1 MSFIQLFDSLTAE
14 KLRSKACAKW
24 QNYPADVLPL
34 WVADMDFPVSD
45 KIKDALRAYADSD
58 NFGYPAMDG
67 HPGVKEATLKR
78 LSERHGWTLEA
89 KDLSL
94 INGIVPGLFLSVM
107 ALSSAQDEVIV
118 PSPIYGPFKMAIEMT
133 GRKGV
138 FVPLLEPD
146 YELDFDAL
154 EKSVT
159 PASRILMLCNPH
171 NPVGR
176 VFRRDELEKLA
187 DFALRHRLWV
197 VSDELHS
204 DLIFSGHKHIPFAT
218 LGHEIAQRTLTL
230 FGPTKTFNIAGLKI
244 GFAAAQNPE
253 LLNRFETVGA
263 GLMGKP
269 NVFAQTALVAAFNEG
284 DAWLNE
290 TLSYLEA
297 NRDFIGEYLKTHL
310 PQIGYR
316 AAEGTYLAW
325 LDMRKLE
332 LENPEAF
339 ALEQAKVALNNGAWF
354 GPGGEGFLRL
364 NFATSRGILSE
375 ALERLK
381 TAIHA
386 R

>member
-1 MSFIQLFDSLTAE
+1 MSLSHLFDSLTAE
-14 KLRSKACAKW
+14 QLRNKACAKW
-24 QNYPADVLPL
+24 QHFPADVLPL
-34 WVADMDFPVSD
+34 WVADMDFPIAEP
-45 KIKDALRAYADSD
+45 IKAALRQYADSD
-58 NFGYPAMDG
+58 NFGYPEQDG
-67 HPGVKEATLKR
+67 LPGVKEATLKR
-78 LSERHGWTLEA
+78 LNERHGWQVEA
-89 KDLSL
+89 KDLTL

-107 ALSSAQDEVIV
+107 ALSSTQDEVIV
-118 PSPIYGPFKMAIEMT
+118 PSPIYGPFKMAVEMT

-138 FVPLLEPD
+138 YVPLIELG

-159 PASRILMLCNPH
+159 PASRVLMICNPH

-176 VFRRDELEKLA
+176 VFTRAELEKLA

-204 DLIFSGHKHIPFAT
+204 DLVFSKHKHIPFAS
-218 LGHEIAQRTLTL
+218 LNDEIAQRTITL

-244 GFAAAQNPE
+244 GFAASQNPD
-253 LLNRFETVGA
+253 LLKRFEAVSA

-269 NVFAQTALVAAFNEG
+269 NVFAQTALVAAFTEG
-284 DAWLNE
+284 DAWLTE

-297 NRDFIGEYLKTHL
+297 NRDFIGDYLKTNI

-316 AAEGTYLAW
+316 APEGTYLAW

-332 LENPEAF
+332 LENPETF

-364 NFATSRGILSE
+364 NFATSRAIVTE

-381 TAIHA
+381 AA
-386 R
+386 VNAL